1 MNLLAIS
8 LSDFLLWAT
17 NPASLKEMKTL
28 AIYLAVVVSPLACI
42 QASSG
47 PHTVADKGA
56 APAKK
61 AKTLEGTF
69 VGIEQGDYFHWN
81 MKTADGEER
90 SFFILKPDESVNKM
104 VDKPEAFVGKK
115 CRITWKTSTENI
127 PEAGGKMEVEQILS
141 VEWLG
146 KK

>member
-1 MNLLAIS
+1 MISAILA
-8 LSDFLLWAT
+8 
-17 NPASLKEMKTL
+17 PMKIL
-28 AIYLAVVVSPLACI
+28 ALCLAVVVTSLATV
-42 QASSG
+42 QANSG
-47 PHTVADKGA
+47 PEVVADKGA
-56 APAKK
+56 AAAKK

-69 VGIEQGDYFHWN
+69 LGIEQGDYFHWK

-90 SFFILKPDESVNKM
+90 SFFILKPDESVDKM
-104 VDKPEAFVGKK
+104 VDKPEGFVGKK

>member
-1 MNLLAIS
+1 MKILA
-8 LSDFLLWAT
+8 LC
-17 NPASLKEMKTL
+17 
-28 AIYLAVVVSPLACI
+28 LAVVVSPLVAV
-42 QASSG
+42 QANSS
-47 PHTVADKGA
+47 PEVVADKGA
-56 APAKK
+56 PAAKK

-69 VGIEQGDYFHWN
+69 LGIEQGDYFHWN